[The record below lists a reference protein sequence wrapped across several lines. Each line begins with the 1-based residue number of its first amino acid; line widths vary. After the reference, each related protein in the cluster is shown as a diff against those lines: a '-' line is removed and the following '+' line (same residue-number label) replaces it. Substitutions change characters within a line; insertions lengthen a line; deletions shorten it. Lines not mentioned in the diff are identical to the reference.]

1 MRVNKLNEDKTV
13 NPGGTPFPTN
23 GWCVIV
29 CGGPGIG
36 KSSAISNLINIDAKH
51 LDVDIVKTLWL
62 KTTEFDDGILRTSDG
77 KEYSMGA
84 ENIEEPYDLSNPKFT
99 SFVHEVTKPLA
110 KARKNAFIN
119 AAGNYDEEKLPNVI
133 FDITGDDITKFM
145 DIINTCKPL
154 GYQIAIVLVAGEISQ
169 AIEQNE
175 LRSRKVKKE
184 LLLSKH
190 RDVLYTIMKF
200 FDSNL
205 INEVDECY
213 VIVQFRVDISTPEG
227 KMKYLRKDN
236 VYKVKQRGKQIL
248 VPENI
253 RHLMISEYEK
263 LLMGLYDD

>member
-1 MRVNKLNEDKTV
+1 MKFKKLNEDKTV
-13 NPGGTPFPTN
+13 NPGGKPFPKN

-36 KSSAISNLINIDAKH
+36 KSSAINNLINIDAKH
-51 LDVDIVKTLWL
+51 LDVDEVKTMWL
-62 KTTEFDDGILRTSDG
+62 KTTEFDDGILRTSNG
-77 KEYSMGA
+77 KEYSMG
-84 ENIEEPYDLSNPKFT
+84 EYNIEEPYDLSNPKFT

-119 AAGNYDEEKLPNVI
+119 AAGNYDEKNLPNVI

-154 GYQIAIVLVAGEISQ
+154 GYKVAIVLVAGEVSQ

-175 LRSRKVKKE
+175 IRARKVKKD

-200 FDSNL
+200 FESSL
-205 INEVDECY
+205 IDNVDECY
-213 VIVQFRVDISTPEG
+213 IIVQFRVDISSTEG
-227 KMKYLRKDN
+227 KLKYIKKDN
-236 VYKVKQRGKQIL
+236 VYRVKENGKQVFL
-248 VPENI
+248 PDNI
-253 RHLMISEYEK
+253 RHLILDEYDKLIS
-263 LLMGLYDD
+263 GLYD